1 MRPYL
6 FQYIEVPKG
15 SVENLASS
23 FRLDSGKGVDYDWDG
38 LKRVYEDIE
47 AKDLENSLVEAIGEL
62 YNSINK
68 TKSKIKIVPA
78 LVMVRHSRFRIA
90 INLSN
95 YFRLWL
101 IRQLLRPAIS
111 LKPSQT
117 CVLVFIK
124 SAPTP
129 NFNNLTSSNYLA
141 KYLYQTYF
149 K

>member
-68 TKSKIKIVPA
+68 TKSKSKIVPA
-78 LVMVRHSRFRIA
+78 LVMVRHSRF
-90 INLSN
+90 
-95 YFRLWL
+95 FR
-101 IRQLLRPAIS
+101 
-111 LKPSQT
+111 
-117 CVLVFIK
+117 
-124 SAPTP
+124 
-129 NFNNLTSSNYLA
+129 
-141 KYLYQTYF
+141 YQ
-149 K
+149 